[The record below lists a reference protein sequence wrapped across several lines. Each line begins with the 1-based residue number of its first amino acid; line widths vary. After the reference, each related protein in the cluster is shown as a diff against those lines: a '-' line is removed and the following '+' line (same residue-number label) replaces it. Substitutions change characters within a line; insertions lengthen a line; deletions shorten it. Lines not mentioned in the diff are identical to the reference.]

1 MWRFRISLTLLQCRR
16 RSFYTHQTHARI
28 ADQGAPFISDTRED
42 ATLRTGVVS
51 GLVVGW
57 CGTEVTSMPI
67 GSLVTVFHQ
76 LGPVC
81 ENGVEMAWRFPFSQD
96 AATVPFQ

>member
-1 MWRFRISLTLLQCRR
+1 
-16 RSFYTHQTHARI
+16 
-28 ADQGAPFISDTRED
+28 
-42 ATLRTGVVS
+42 
-51 GLVVGW
+51 
-57 CGTEVTSMPI
+57 MPI

-96 AATVPFQ
+96 AATVPPQPNQRTPHLLSVRFGHETTHPEYWIFRLKKEVGVGSIHGSAGKAPQWSVSF